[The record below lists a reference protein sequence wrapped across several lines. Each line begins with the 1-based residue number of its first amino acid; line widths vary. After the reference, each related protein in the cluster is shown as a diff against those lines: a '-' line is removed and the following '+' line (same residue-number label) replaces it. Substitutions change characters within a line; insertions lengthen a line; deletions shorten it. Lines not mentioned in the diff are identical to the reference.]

1 MQTHTCIKLKY
12 IFALSKHNTREQSQK
27 NLFKLT

>member
-27 NLFKLT
+27 TYLS